1 MLSKTKQLIEQF
13 EREVWLYL
21 DNDLSPERMKFWNE
35 KIVEHKELKSL
46 LNENRKL
53 IKLYKNVP
61 LSEFSEVRY
70 SEIVSQAVKKKN
82 TVSDFIQKINPFKI
96 EKGRIFSPVKI
107 AFGGAMA
114 AAAVVILLL
123 SNKPNPIKNLSN
135 EILDWNSEGISEQIS
150 EMSTSI
156 SLIRDE
162 NFKDFLI
169 NKRNKE
175 KLDRDIFTISSG
187 IEKLK
192 EELKEELKDKSL

>member
-46 LNENRKL
+46 LDENRKL

-70 SEIVSQAVKKKN
+70 SEIVSQAVKKKD

-96 EKGRIFSPVKI
+96 EKGIIFSPVKI

-192 EELKEELKDKSL
+192 EELEDKSL

>member
-1 MLSKTKQLIEQF
+1 MLSNTKHLVEQF

-21 DNDLSPERMKFWNE
+21 DNDLSPERIKFWNE
-35 KIVEHKELKSL
+35 KIIEHRELKSL
-46 LNENRKL
+46 LDENEKL
-53 IKLYKNVP
+53 IELYEKTP
-61 LSEFSEVRY
+61 LNEFSEVRY
-70 SEIVSQAVKKKN
+70 SEIVSQAVKEKN
-82 TVSDFIQKINPFKI
+82 TVSDFIQKINPLKI

-107 AFGGAMA
+107 AFGGTMA

-150 EMSTSI
+150 EVSTSI
-156 SLIRDE
+156 SKIRDE
-162 NFKDFLI
+162 NFKEFLN
-169 NKRNKE
+169 NKRGKE

-192 EELKEELKDKSL
+192 EELEDKTL

>member
-1 MLSKTKQLIEQF
+1 MKMLSNTKHLVEQF
-13 EREVWLYL
+13 ECEVWLYL

-35 KIVEHKELKSL
+35 KIIEHRELKSL
-46 LNENRKL
+46 LDENEKL
-53 IKLYKNVP
+53 LELYEKTP
-61 LSEFSEVRY
+61 LNEFSEVRY

-82 TVSDFIQKINPFKI
+82 TVSEFIQKVNPFKI
-96 EKGRIFSPVKI
+96 EKDRIFSPVKI

-114 AAAVVILLL
+114 AAAIVILLL
-123 SNKPNPIKNLSN
+123 SNKPNPVKNLSN

-156 SLIRDE
+156 SLLRDE

-192 EELKEELKDKSL
+192 EELEDKSL

>member
-1 MLSKTKQLIEQF
+1 MKMLSNTKHLVEQF

-35 KIVEHKELKSL
+35 KIIEHRELKSL
-46 LNENRKL
+46 LDENEKL
-53 IKLYKNVP
+53 IELYEKTP
-61 LSEFSEVRY
+61 LNEFSEVRY
-70 SEIVSQAVKKKN
+70 SEIVSQAVKEKN
-82 TVSDFIQKINPFKI
+82 TVSDFIQKINPLKI

-107 AFGGAMA
+107 AFGGTMA

-135 EILDWNSEGISEQIS
+135 EILDWNSEEISQQIS

-156 SLIRDE
+156 TLIRDD

-192 EELKEELKDKSL
+192 EELEDKTL

>member
-46 LNENRKL
+46 LDENRKL

-70 SEIVSQAVKKKN
+70 SEIVSQAVKKKD

-96 EKGRIFSPVKI
+96 EKGIIFSPVKI

-156 SLIRDE
+156 SLIRDD

-192 EELKEELKDKSL
+192 EELEDKSL